1 MPVIVGMWIIIK
13 SIVKLQLSFNM
24 KAMNEK
30 SWILILI
37 SSLITLLI
45 GIIAL
50 INPFEIMVTVTILAG
65 GMLLGTGIIDLLES
79 ICIIKKLK

>member
-1 MPVIVGMWIIIK
+1 M
-13 SIVKLQLSFNM
+13 VKLQLSFNM